1 MIQGRLSTPQLA
13 EARQLGQH
21 VQATVMPHVEQL
33 LLADFPLRSGSA
45 VDALNLSTSFKL
57 DEISVS
63 LKVNC
68 LDWYVTAQQHGL
80 CWHIHG
86 VQVLKQIKPSLQG
99 KQHSR

>member
-1 MIQGRLSTPQLA
+1 MVIQGRLTASQLA

-21 VQATVMPHVEQL
+21 VQTTMMPPVEQL

-45 VDALNLSTSFKL
+45 VDALDLSTSFKL

-68 LDWYVTAQQHGL
+68 LDWYATAQQHGL
-80 CWHIHG
+80 CGHVHG
-86 VQVLKQIKPSLQG
+86 V
-99 KQHSR
+99 